1 LLIPGVSSFVEP
13 KIHFLYGRWVLK
25 RANDIPPRMI
35 LSIRFADKQHNLAR
49 AARAKLLRDVDCFA
63 IEVDRISNQAVAND
77 MI

>member
-1 LLIPGVSSFVEP
+1 
-13 KIHFLYGRWVLK
+13 
-25 RANDIPPRMI
+25 MI